1 NAEARSLVED
11 IEVDV
16 TVEDHLKR
24 ARAALARGDRE
35 AARREVEEGLRVKPQ
50 DGRLTALRRELE
62 G

>member
-1 NAEARSLVED
+1 
-11 IEVDV
+11 VDV